1 MPETCLVLTRK
12 QVREKKKK
20 QVDQDRRMIS
30 EGRKKEE

>member
-20 QVDQDRRMIS
+20 QDQDRRMIS